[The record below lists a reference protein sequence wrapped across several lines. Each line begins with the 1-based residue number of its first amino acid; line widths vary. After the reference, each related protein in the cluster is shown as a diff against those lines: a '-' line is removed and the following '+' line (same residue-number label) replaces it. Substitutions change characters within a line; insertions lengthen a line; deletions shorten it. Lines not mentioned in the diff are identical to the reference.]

1 MNNNDFHNVR
11 YSHSKKNF
19 CSIYYISIHV
29 PCATYIV
36 SVEIIPTTLE
46 SMAEQTTIAE
56 VGKLYKNLK
65 AMDNMI

>member
-1 MNNNDFHNVR
+1 MNNDDFHNVR
-11 YSHSKKNF
+11 YSHSEKKF
-19 CSIYYISIHV
+19 CSIYYISI

-56 VGKLYKNLK
+56 VGKLY
-65 AMDNMI
+65 